1 MHQVSEGEKLKI
13 VFGRDENDP
22 EKSFDCFD
30 DIAGEI
36 ERRTIQRVGNTKN
49 VSDKPI
55 VLTISSPD
63 YPDLQFTDLP
73 GFTKTAVSG
82 QSGDICKQIEDL
94 NIPII
99 QRENTIILAI
109 QDAGQD
115 IGMSTALEIALRD
128 DVDPEGQRTVGVL
141 TKMDNLLAKTDKDRV
156 VKIIKNETKPLKK
169 GYFGVVNRSQ
179 DDIDKGVDVD
189 QKREKER
196 NVLEDPDF
204 QEIRTRLG
212 INELRSFISRLL
224 ADRMTQLIPEL
235 RQKANEDMNRAKE
248 GLEQHGRFDDTDADK
263 DDLIS
268 KLVERSMERIRTNLH
283 GLSTNVVIDT
293 EGTGA
298 QMNTIIKEG
307 ALGASQVA
315 RRTYSVD
322 DFLSKLTVA
331 KSNVTAIRD
340 EAFPEGLVLEI
351 GVGLLTECYRKP
363 FLGLLNESCEFL
375 KQEVSKILK
384 DTLEIYPE
392 CEKLV
397 NKIALE
403 EIERNKVK
411 AEEYLNVQIDIHS
424 RFVNCDHSEFI
435 KMKEWMKKDKHKN
448 HFDLWFKEKIPKA
461 RDNSRQSDDEEED
474 GVIDDVV
481 DVVVDVATDFGPQTF
496 LKKGIKSVSKVASKK
511 VRGFY
516 ERLQGG
522 SGDVEFNKLP
532 SGTGDEA
539 MLHLDLCL
547 EYMEIVDKALVDE
560 IPKIFIMMLC
570 HKLLDFLKGG
580 EAYHTSF
587 LRRVQQEVKKSSP
600 EEILVKSF
608 EHEEMIKD
616 WKTRKSVAERTIEIL
631 DKTQQKLT
639 KLKRPS

>member
-1 MHQVSEGEKLKI
+1 MKI
-13 VFGRDENDP
+13 IFCKDD
-22 EKSFDCFD
+22 FDVERTFD
-30 DIAGEI
+30 DFAGVAEEI
-36 ERRTIQRVGNTKN
+36 ERRTERRVGNTKN

-55 VLTISSPD
+55 VLDIYSPD

-73 GFTKTAVSG
+73 GFTKTTVSG
-82 QSGDICKQIEDL
+82 QSGNICQQIEDL

-141 TKMDNLLAKTDKDRV
+141 TKLDNLFAKTDKDRV

-179 DDIDKGVDVD
+179 DAIDKGNDVD
-189 QKREKER
+189 QTKDVER
-196 NVLEDPDF
+196 RVLEDPEF
-204 QEIRTRLG
+204 QDVRTRLG

-224 ADRMTQLIPEL
+224 ADRMSHLIPEL
-235 RQKANEDMNRAKE
+235 RQKANDDMNRAIE

-263 DDLIS
+263 DDLIA
-268 KLVERSMERIRTNLH
+268 KLVERSMEGIRTNLH
-283 GLSTNVVIDT
+283 GLSTHVVIDS
-293 EGTGA
+293 EGTGS
-298 QMNTIIKEG
+298 QMNTLIKEG
-307 ALGASQVA
+307 ALSASEIA

-322 DFLSKLTVA
+322 DFLNKLTMA

-340 EAFPEGLVLEI
+340 EAFPEGLVLDI
-351 GVGLLTECYRKP
+351 GVGLLTVCYRKP
-363 FLGLLNESCEFL
+363 FLDLLNGSCDFL
-375 KQEVSKILK
+375 KQEISKILK
-384 DTLEIYPE
+384 DTLGIYPE
-392 CEKLV
+392 FEKLV
-397 NKIALE
+397 NKIALD
-403 EIERNKVK
+403 EIEKNKIK
-411 AEEYLNVQIDIHS
+411 AEEYLNMQIDIHS
-424 RFVNCDHSEFI
+424 RFVNCDHSEFH
-435 KMKEWMKKDKHKN
+435 KMKEWMKKRKHKN
-448 HFDLWFKEKIPKA
+448 HFDLWFKERIPTAK
-461 RDNSRQSDDEEED
+461 DNSSSEADED
-474 GVIDDVV
+474 GGGGLDDIV
-481 DVVVDVATDFGPQTF
+481 DVVVDVATTDFGPST
-496 LKKGIKSVSKVASKK
+496 LIKKGIKSVSKVASKK

-522 SGDVEFNKLP
+522 SGDVEFNKFP

-600 EEILVKSF
+600 EAILVKSF
-608 EHEEMIKD
+608 EHEEMIND

-639 KLKRPS
+639 KLKRFG